1 MLRDGDQVFG
11 SPLWMA
17 PEVMV
22 RDEFN
27 EKADVYSFGIVLWE
41 LLTREPPFSHHSD
54 LLTFRK
60 ASLLLFLLLLY

>member
-1 MLRDGDQVFG
+1 
-11 SPLWMA
+11 MA

-22 RDEFN
+22 REEFN

-60 ASLLLFLLLLY
+60 ASTIIFFIIRPFFTFC